1 MAKELINI
9 LSMNYRIGQI
19 LDLFFESIAQTE
31 KLGLSE
37 FRKKRIRFLKLIDRQ
52 KISFSKMLKF
62 MQFWVD
68 GFPSIGR
75 LRKSWLHLE
84 KLNQEKINTR
94 LCQGTNF
101 SDERQRARVFIS
113 YLELLISHRF
123 PLRRVYKLVP

>member
-37 FRKKRIRFLKLIDRQ
+37 FRKKRIRFLKLIDRW
-52 KISFSKMLKF
+52 KILFSKMLKF
-62 MQFWVD
+62 MRFWVD
-68 GFPSIGR
+68 DFPSIGK

-84 KLNQEKINTR
+84 KLNQEKMNT
-94 LCQGTNF
+94 
-101 SDERQRARVFIS
+101 
-113 YLELLISHRF
+113 
-123 PLRRVYKLVP
+123 K